1 MLDRAV
7 YETKTSSGKTIQQY
21 NLQLNSNPDNSN
33 LRSLIRKHGTHHVWA
48 TAERELKNS
57 NENVSTEKM
66 RDEIEELFD
75 EFNKNKIEEDKTE
88 GDTTRKDKSEANKKK
103 S

>member
-1 MLDRAV
+1 M
-7 YETKTSSGKTIQQY
+7 
-21 NLQLNSNPDNSN
+21 
-33 LRSLIRKHGTHHVWA
+33 WA